1 MPHAVPPNP
10 ADPHEFAEYRITGGA
25 GGARSQEAYLAEDPS
40 GKRVVIR
47 LLPPG
52 ADPGR
57 FLRTVDPL
65 RGVSAFGVAQVMG
78 GGMYGDRPYMVSEHV
93 EGPTLAE
100 AVAAEGTLR
109 GAALD
114 RLAIGTMAAL
124 AAVHRAGAVHGDI
137 RPETVVLGPGGP
149 VVVDF
154 GFVSALAAVEGV
166 PTRPVGLPAYQ
177 APEQLDGAPPA
188 AQADVFAWAAT
199 VAFAAGGTTPFAG
212 DTVAETVNR
221 VLNDE
226 PDLAAVPGELGA
238 VLAECLAKD
247 PADRPTAST
256 VLLRLIGEDSLLEAA
271 TAITTG
277 RVAAP
282 PATPPATPPA
292 APPAAPSGG
301 RGRRALVLGGAFL
314 AVAVVSGAAV
324 YLVAPPRPAE
334 IRRAAAAVP
343 SAPGGSP
350 APGPT
355 AARPV
360 ATAQPT
366 DAVWTKVEKP
376 NTEVKLAG
384 TSVTVHEHPSD
395 PVKIS
400 AYLLAGQP
408 FTSYLRERSG
418 SFRQI
423 GTAEEAVPSPDG
435 RWVALNP
442 FIKFVGSDH
451 DRIRLSDPSG
461 GGQFAVA
468 TVKKPLRTMFPVW
481 SRDGSRLLL
490 SILDAEKNLI
500 TGFVL
505 VDPVARTATAVQA
518 EYFDDA
524 ARPFSFM
531 PDGRIARGF
540 SDGKRIGINVYD
552 TSGRVARSLHWVGGP
567 QGTSWFSP
575 SGALFATY
583 CPKGDGSLCVWNT
596 ETGERRATVTVP
608 AKTQPAGWFNEQH
621 VIVRVPHRKG
631 TRYQLVA
638 LDGAVERVLAETPRE
653 NEAVLRF
660 DPVAPS

>member
-10 ADPHEFAEYRITGGA
+10 AGPHEFAGYRITGGA
-25 GGARSQEAYLAEDPS
+25 GGARPQEAYLAEDPS
-40 GKRVVIR
+40 GKRVVVR

-52 ADPGR
+52 ADPER
-57 FLRTVDPL
+57 FLRTVEPL
-65 RGVSAFGVAQVMG
+65 RGVSAFGVAQVLG
-78 GGMYGDRPYMVSEHV
+78 GGMYGDRPYIVSEHV

-100 AVAAEGTLR
+100 AVAADGTLR

-154 GFVSALAAVEGV
+154 GFVSALAAVEGA

-188 AQADVFAWAAT
+188 ARADVFAWAAT
-199 VAFAAGGTTPFAG
+199 VAFAASGTAPFAG
-212 DTVAETVNR
+212 GTVAATVNR

-226 PDLAAVPGELGA
+226 PDLAAVPGELDA

-247 PADRPTAST
+247 PADRPAANA
-256 VLLRLIGEDSLLEAA
+256 VLLRLIGEDSLLQAA

-282 PATPPATPPA
+282 PPAPPAVS
-292 APPAAPSGG
+292 PAAPSQG
-301 RGRRALVLGGAFL
+301 RGRRALVLGGALL
-314 AVAVVSGAAV
+314 AAAAVSGAAV
-324 YLVAPPRPAE
+324 YLLAPPRPAE
-334 IRRAAAAVP
+334 VRRAAAAV
-343 SAPGGSP
+343 SPGGSP
-350 APGPT
+350 APAPT
-355 AARPV
+355 AAPPV

-366 DAVWTKVEKP
+366 GAAWAKVEKP

-400 AYLLAGQP
+400 TYVLAKQP
-408 FTSYLRERSG
+408 FTSYLRDRSG
-418 SFRQI
+418 SFRQV
-423 GTAEEAVPSPDG
+423 GTAEQAVPSPDG

-442 FIKFVGSDH
+442 FVKFAGSDH
-451 DRIRLSDPSG
+451 DRIGLSDPAG
-461 GGQFAVA
+461 GEKFTVA
-468 TVKKPLRTMFPVW
+468 TVKKPLQTTFPVW

-490 SILDAEKNLI
+490 SIHDPAKGLI

-505 VDPVARTATAVQA
+505 VDPVSRTATAVQA

-524 ARPFSFM
+524 ARPFTFT

-540 SDGKRIGINVYD
+540 SDGRRIGINLYD
-552 TSGRVARSLHWVGGP
+552 TSGRVARSLHWVGSP

-596 ETGERRATVTVP
+596 ATGERRATVSVP
-608 AKTQPAGWFNEQH
+608 PKTQPAGWFNEQH
-621 VIVRVPHRKG
+621 LIVQVPHKKG

-638 LDGAVERVLAETPRE
+638 LDGVVERVLADLPEE
-653 NEAVLRF
+653 NETLLMF
-660 DPVAPS
+660 DRATS